1 MSTITLKTMLAAT
14 ALAILAPMSAMAA
27 PVSDVKEFSNNT
39 ATEYFVKDDAS
50 KYTSPYYRYSGG
62 DWGWKHNALLGS
74 GFSSIKLEISA
85 FDVDASQ
92 GEVDAISVYNGST
105 WQFIGNLL
113 GGNDIWAFSTFDLSG
128 YSWAET
134 QANAGLQV
142 RMDID
147 TGQDGWAVTLGKS
160 VLALDGGS
168 QQCVP
173 TPGQPCTSTVPE
185 PGSLALLGLAI
196 GGLALTKRRKIRN

>member
-1 MSTITLKTMLAAT
+1 MSTLTFKTMLASA
-14 ALAILAPMSAMAA
+14 ALVFLAPVSAMAA

-50 KYTSPYYRYSGG
+50 KYISPYYRYDNG
-62 DWGWKHNALLGS
+62 DWGWKHNALAGS
-74 GFSSIKLEISA
+74 GFTSIKLEVSA

-92 GEVDAISVYNGST
+92 GEVDNILVFDGSI
-105 WQFIGNLL
+105 WQLIGSLA
-113 GGNDIWAFSTFDLSG
+113 GSNDAWAFSTFDLTG
-128 YSWAET
+128 YSWAEA

-142 RMDID
+142 FMDINA
-147 TGQDGWAVTLGKS
+147 GSGNWAVTLGKS
-160 VLALDGGS
+160 VLALDGGN

-173 TPGQPCTSTVPE
+173 TPGFPCSNTVPE

-196 GGLALTKRRKIRN
+196 GGLALTKRRKARG